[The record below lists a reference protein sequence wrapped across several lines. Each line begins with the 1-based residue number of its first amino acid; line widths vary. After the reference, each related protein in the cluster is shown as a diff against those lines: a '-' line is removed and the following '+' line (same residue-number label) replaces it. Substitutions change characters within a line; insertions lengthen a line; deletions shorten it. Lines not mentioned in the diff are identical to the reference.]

1 MLHYS
6 GLCEVLAV
14 RIQIFTFPEF
24 DTRREF
30 TANIDAVRFSSLT
43 PNRLSAAAPPL
54 LDADDRAPSPPPDV
68 IQRVLSFTPSL
79 TPVYSPTASRT
90 ADNDAPLVSPR
101 AVTPQL
107 PPTLNAHPDAD
118 TRPQRR
124 RNLPPY
130 YDDYI
135 LLPFQQFYNVEC
147 AKFIEEQYQVTDV
160 VQSVRSC
167 PPSILTDGY
176 HLS

>member
-1 MLHYS
+1 MPYYS

-14 RIQIFTFPEF
+14 RIPIFTFREF

-30 TANIDAVRFSSLT
+30 TANHDAVRFSLLN
-43 PNRLSAAAPPL
+43 PNRLPDTVPPL

-68 IQRVLSFTPSL
+68 IQRVLSPTPSL
-79 TPVYSPTASRT
+79 TPPYSPTASRT
-90 ADNDAPLVSPR
+90 PDNDAPLVSPR
-101 AVTPQL
+101 AATPQL
-107 PPTLNAHPDAD
+107 PTTLNAHPDAD

-124 RNLPPY
+124 RNLPFY
-130 YDDYI
+130 FDDYI
-135 LLPFQQFYNVEC
+135 LSPFQQFYNVEC
-147 AKFIEEQYQVTDV
+147 AKLLKEQYQVIDV

-176 HLS
+176 PLS